1 MVRNEGIEAVA
12 MITRVA
18 AGLLLIY
25 VLGYAL
31 FVVLLPKAADDRRT
45 DGIVVLTGGAK
56 RIERGLD
63 LVERDR
69 AERLLI
75 SGVDRAVRP
84 VELAVQHKIDGKLL
98 ECCIDLGH
106 ESVDTRSNGAETAR
120 WVKQKKFKSIR
131 LVTTDWH
138 MPRARFELAQQ
149 LGPGVKVLSDAV
161 QSKPS
166 FRTLFLEYNKYLL
179 RRAAVIVGI

>member
-1 MVRNEGIEAVA
+1 MDDYAGNEDFV
-12 MITRVA
+12 MISRALST
-18 AGLLLIY
+18 LLLVY

-31 FVVLLPKAADDRRT
+31 FAVLLPKPADDRKT

-63 LVERDR
+63 LVARGR

-75 SGVDRAVRP
+75 SGVDRVVRP
-84 VELAVQHKIDGKLL
+84 GELAAQYQAQAALF
-98 ECCIDLGH
+98 ECCVDLGR

-120 WVKQKKFKSIR
+120 WVKQKKFDSVR

-138 MPRARFELAQQ
+138 MPRARFELSQQ
-149 LGPGVKVLSDAV
+149 LGGDVDVLSDAV
-161 QSKPS
+161 QSNPS
-166 FRTLFLEYNKYLL
+166 FRALFTEYNKYLL